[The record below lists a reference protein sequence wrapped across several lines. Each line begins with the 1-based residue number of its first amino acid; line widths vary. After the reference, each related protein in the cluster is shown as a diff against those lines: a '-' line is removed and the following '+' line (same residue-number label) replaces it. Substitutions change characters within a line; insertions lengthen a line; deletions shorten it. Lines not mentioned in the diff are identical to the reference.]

1 MNKTYACSDLHGMY
15 RLWEQIRDYCDET
28 DKIIFLGDAADR
40 GKDGLKIIQELLT
53 DKRVTYLKG
62 NHEDMFAI
70 CILKFAEGH
79 FDNMPLW
86 YINGGKATYDAVMEL
101 PYETQLYLA
110 KKLDELPRSMWYE
123 SPLGH
128 KVFLTHAGTDLQYTE
143 EQLAMYF
150 GRKDAY
156 LWDRK
161 HIGCGR
167 PLDEKFKNV
176 FQVHGHTPVVNDRFI
191 FFGYNEDAKIETV
204 FYDDH
209 KYCIDMGAFATCKA
223 ALIDLDTFE
232 TKYFYD
238 KISMKESIYE

>member
-1 MNKTYACSDLHGMY
+1 MNKVYACSDLHGMY

-40 GKDGLKIIQELLT
+40 GKDGLKIIQELLA
-53 DKRVTYLKG
+53 DKRVTFLKG
-62 NHEDMFAI
+62 NHEDMFATYVPE
-70 CILKFAEGH
+70 FSEGH
-79 FDNMPLW
+79 FHNMAWW
-86 YINGGKATYDAVMEL
+86 YTNGGKATYDAVMEL
-101 PYETQLYLA
+101 SYETQLYLA
-110 KKLDELPRSMWYE
+110 RKLDKLPRSMWYE

-167 PLDEKFKNV
+167 PLDEKFKDV
-176 FQVHGHTPVVNDRFI
+176 FQVHGHTPVVNNRFI
-191 FFGYNEDAKIETV
+191 FSGYNKDAKIETI

-209 KYCIDMGAFATCKA
+209 KYCIDMGAFATYKA

-238 KISMKESIYE
+238 EISMKESPYE

>member
-1 MNKTYACSDLHGMY
+1 MNKVYACSDLHGMY

-40 GKDGLKIIQELLT
+40 GPDGVKIIKELLA
-53 DKRVTYLKG
+53 DKRVIYLKG
-62 NHEDMFAI
+62 NHEDMFAM
-70 CILKFAEGH
+70 CIPDFAEGH
-79 FDNMPLW
+79 FHNRLLW
-86 YINGGKATYDAVMEL
+86 YTNGGQPTYEAVMKL
-101 PYETQLYLA
+101 SYEEQLYLA
-110 KKLDELPRSMWYE
+110 RKLDKLPTSMWYD
-123 SPLGH
+123 SPAGH
-128 KVFLTHAGTDLQYTE
+128 RVFLTHAGTNLSCTE
-143 EQLAMYF
+143 EELAMYF
-150 GRKDAY
+150 GIKDAY

-161 HIGCGR
+161 HIGLGR
-167 PLDEKFKNV
+167 PQGKEYEKV
-176 FQVHGHTPVVNDRFI
+176 FQVHGHTPVINDKFI

>member
-15 RLWEQIRDYCDET
+15 KLWEQIRDYCDET

-40 GKDGLKIIQELLT
+40 GNDGLKIIQELLA

-70 CILKFAEGH
+70 CVPEFSEGH
-79 FDNMPLW
+79 FDNMSWW
-86 YINGGKATYDAVMEL
+86 YANGGKETYDAVMKL
-101 PYETQLYLA
+101 SYEEQLYLA
-110 KKLDELPRSMWYE
+110 KKLDKLPETAWYK

-128 KVFLTHAGTDLQYTE
+128 TVFLSHAGTDLDLTEDDLRMMGRQYP
-143 EQLAMYF
+143 
-150 GRKDAY
+150 Y

-161 HIGCGR
+161 HIGCGA
-167 PLDEKFKNV
+167 PIGEHKGV
-176 FQVHGHTPVVNDRFI
+176 FQVHGHTPVINDRFV
-191 FFGYNEDAKIETV
+191 FYGHNKGAKIETV

-238 KISMKESIYE
+238 EISMKENIYE

>member
-15 RLWEQIRDYCDET
+15 NLWAQIRDYCDET

-40 GKDGLKIIQELLT
+40 GKDGLKIIQELLA

-70 CILKFAEGH
+70 CVPAFSEGH
-79 FDNMPLW
+79 FDNMPWW
-86 YINGGKATYDAVMEL
+86 YANGGKATYDTVMEL
-101 PYETQLYLA
+101 SYETQLYLA
-110 KKLDELPRSMWYE
+110 RKLDKLPRSIWYE

-128 KVFLTHAGTDLQYTE
+128 KIFLTHAGTDLHYTE

-167 PLDEKFKNV
+167 PSGKEYEKV
-176 FQVHGHTPVVNDRFI
+176 FQVHGHTPVVNDRFAY
-191 FFGYNEDAKIETV
+191 FGIPRKIETL

-209 KYCIDMGAFATCKA
+209 KYCIDMGAFATYKT

-238 KISMKESIYE
+238 EISMKESIYE